1 MDLAALELQIFVS
14 LVVVLGTAFVALV
27 CDFLKG
33 NNERLR
39 ERNIEYRVRD
49 EERGGG
55 ISPAELLRSL
65 VEIGRNPEL
74 AARVFPGEAPP
85 AAPPVTEVAEPAR
98 VSTWATKEE
107 LERLAE
113 RTARIRARHEARHEA
128 QHGAKPAETP
138 DAPVVET
145 AAETPPVEETLKS
158 EPGAEAAP
166 VLAPV
171 LVPSPAPEP
180 EIERA
185 ISEAD
190 IAGPE
195 PAKVKVL
202 AFDPGVVDRY
212 EPVSEASLMAEA
224 PAEEP
229 PAEPAAEAVAE
240 ASVTETAAK
249 TPAGPVI
256 SEEVTAVVSEE
267 AAAVVDGEVA
277 VKAEEPAA
285 EAAQPEAVEA
295 DVPPGLHPVAAMNAL
310 LDRNGMFTGTAV
322 SIGIND
328 FASLRSK
335 LGDEEGADSLAAVEQ
350 MVRELLE
357 DRAFG
362 CRFQEDE
369 YILLF
374 PGETEAAAQRR
385 LFQVS
390 EKLWDFQ
397 LRSLGQ
403 ASVMFSWGGLEV
415 QREPMKEAVAGARER
430 MFQTKRNRKGAIELK
445 RKVVNG

>member
-1 MDLAALELQIFVS
+1 MDLAALELQIFIS

-74 AARVFPGEAPP
+74 AARVLPGEAPP
-85 AAPPVTEVAEPAR
+85 VASEVTEVAEPAR

-113 RTARIRARHEARHEA
+113 RTARIRARHEARLAGTTEA
-128 QHGAKPAETP
+128 
-138 DAPVVET
+138 APVET
-145 AAETPPVEETLKS
+145 AGEAAPLEETGKS
-158 EPGAEAAP
+158 GTPAEAEP

-171 LVPSPAPEP
+171 LVPSPEREPEP
-180 EIERA
+180 EPA

-202 AFDPGVVDRY
+202 AFDPGAVDRY
-212 EPVSEASLMAEA
+212 EPVSEASLAAEA
-224 PAEEP
+224 PVEEP
-229 PAEPAAEAVAE
+229 SVAPAPEAPRDEQASEPAPEAVAE
-240 ASVTETAAK
+240 ASVTGTDAEF
-249 TPAGPVI
+249 PAGP
-256 SEEVTAVVSEE
+256 EAPEE
-267 AAAVVDGEVA
+267 AA
-277 VKAEEPAA
+277 VKADEPAA
-285 EAAQPEAVEA
+285 EAAQPGAVEA
-295 DVPPGLHPVAAMNAL
+295 DVPPGLHPVAAVNAM
-310 LDRNGMFTGTAV
+310 LDRNGIFTGTAV

-415 QREPMKEAVAGARER
+415 QREPVKEAVAGARER
-430 MFQTKRNRKGAIELK
+430 MLQTKRNRKGAIEMK